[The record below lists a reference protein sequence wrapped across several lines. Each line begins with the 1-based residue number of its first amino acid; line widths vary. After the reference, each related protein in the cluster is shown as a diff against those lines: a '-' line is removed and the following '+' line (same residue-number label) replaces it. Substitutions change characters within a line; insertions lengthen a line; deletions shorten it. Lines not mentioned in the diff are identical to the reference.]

1 MKGTCKKQGYNFA
14 LKTLTHI
21 IPEKS
26 YNKRTN
32 KKESQRENGQV
43 IKSIGRMPWHQEPKK
58 DAISCE
64 KPRGA
69 ANRYRFVDVRMG
81 QPDGA
86 ILHHPMVN
94 T

>member
-1 MKGTCKKQGYNFA
+1 MKGTCKKQGYNFS

-58 DAISCE
+58 DVISCD
-64 KPRGA
+64 KLRVGA
-69 ANRYRFVDVRMG
+69 NSHRSADFRMG
-81 QPDGA
+81 EPTQSN
-86 ILHHPMVN
+86 ICV
-94 T
+94 TVTE